1 MDHGPKIWA
10 NVIKISRLLGGKTEN
25 SENVHTLGVFGT
37 YPEYECVYAARHT
50 HTHIKCQAS
59 YIGSHVNFLL
69 HIVI

>member
-50 HTHIKCQAS
+50 HTHIK
-59 YIGSHVNFLL
+59 
-69 HIVI
+69 